1 MPIVADYE
9 PGTIDRYIANW
20 KQKGYDMDDNS
31 LSPKTEGCPFR
42 VYMDAFKE
50 GSDDYEVV
58 MTILKAIVDIMNAEV
73 VCIHICNL
81 YSFPQIF
88 TMFFLMLI
96 KIQIH
101 KEKYEVKELVKEVHA
116 TDLPLYEDMQI
127 LKFNVSEVHTNEV
140 KTVEAA
146 LYDDGYSAYYDLQEW
161 RFKPGPPETPPEI
174 SYPLSPSPEASPE
187 PEEPSISFDHWYKRD
202 DDDLYFFGQMV

>member
-1 MPIVADYE
+1 MITAYHRFSLSSKHRRFAMPIVADYE

-58 MTILKAIVDIMNAEV
+58 MTILKAIVDIMNAE
-73 VCIHICNL
+73 
-81 YSFPQIF
+81 
-88 TMFFLMLI
+88 
-96 KIQIH
+96 IH